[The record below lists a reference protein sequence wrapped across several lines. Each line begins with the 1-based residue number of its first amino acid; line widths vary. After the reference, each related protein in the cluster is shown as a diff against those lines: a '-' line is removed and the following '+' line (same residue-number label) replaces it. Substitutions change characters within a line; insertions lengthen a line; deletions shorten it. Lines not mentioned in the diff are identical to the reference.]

1 MNFLVKRKKIILG
14 VDIGGTTIKIGILAD
29 HTLTNK
35 IVHLTNKQPLSV
47 LIKLLDSILLERS
60 DIKAIAIATAGRVDI
75 QTGIIVYASP
85 NIPNWTGTPLKKIL
99 SERYGLPCF
108 VLNDAQAAALGEAR
122 VRGIENLVMLT
133 VGTGLGGGVVLNGNL
148 VHGYRHE
155 AGEVGHT
162 ILKPKGRVCNCGK
175 RGCAE
180 QYISMRV
187 LHKYC
192 KIRNRNELIR
202 RFQEKDESVI
212 SGLER
217 MCEDLAVLIDKIF
230 LTIDPQIVV
239 VGGGFSEL
247 GPGVLDVL
255 RSKVEPYSSKSLYEP
270 SQIEISLLKND
281 AGILGAAFYAEENL
295 LRS

>member
-1 MNFLVKRKKIILG
+1 MILAL
-14 VDIGGTTIKIGILAD
+14 DIGGTAVKAGLILNKTII
-29 HTLTNK
+29 N
-35 IVHLTNKQPLSV
+35 NRSE
-47 LIKLLDSILLERS
+47 LIKNLNPIQIVFKLVEEFLSANFEIE
-60 DIKAIAIATAGRVDI
+60 AIAVATAGRVDVE
-75 QTGIIVYASP
+75 TGIIVYASP

-281 AGILGAAFYAEENL
+281 AGILGAAFYTEENL

>member
-1 MNFLVKRKKIILG
+1 MILAL
-14 VDIGGTTIKIGILAD
+14 DIGGTAVKAGLILNKTII
-29 HTLTNK
+29 N
-35 IVHLTNKQPLSV
+35 NRSE
-47 LIKLLDSILLERS
+47 LIKNLNPIQIVFKLVEEFLSANFEIE
-60 DIKAIAIATAGRVDI
+60 AIAVATAGRVDVE
-75 QTGIIVYASP
+75 TGIIVYASP

-133 VGTGLGGGVVLNGNL
+133 VGTGLGGGVVLNRNL

>member
-1 MNFLVKRKKIILG
+1 MILTL
-14 VDIGGTTIKIGILAD
+14 DIGGTAVKAGLILNKTII
-29 HTLTNK
+29 N
-35 IVHLTNKQPLSV
+35 NRSE
-47 LIKLLDSILLERS
+47 LIKNLNPIQIVFKLVEEFLSANFEIE
-60 DIKAIAIATAGRVDI
+60 AIAVATAGRVDVE
-75 QTGIIVYASP
+75 TGIIVYASP

>member
-1 MNFLVKRKKIILG
+1 MILTL
-14 VDIGGTTIKIGILAD
+14 DIGGTAVKAGLILNKTII
-29 HTLTNK
+29 N
-35 IVHLTNKQPLSV
+35 NRSE
-47 LIKLLDSILLERS
+47 LIKNLNPIQIVFKLVEEFLSANFEIE
-60 DIKAIAIATAGRVDI
+60 AIAVATAGRVNVE
-75 QTGIIVYASP
+75 TGIIVYASP

>member
-1 MNFLVKRKKIILG
+1 MILAL
-14 VDIGGTTIKIGILAD
+14 DIGGTAVKAGLILNKTII
-29 HTLTNK
+29 N
-35 IVHLTNKQPLSV
+35 NRSE
-47 LIKLLDSILLERS
+47 LIKNLNPIQIVFKLVEEFLSANFEIE
-60 DIKAIAIATAGRVDI
+60 AIAVATAGRVDVE
-75 QTGIIVYASP
+75 TGIIVYASP